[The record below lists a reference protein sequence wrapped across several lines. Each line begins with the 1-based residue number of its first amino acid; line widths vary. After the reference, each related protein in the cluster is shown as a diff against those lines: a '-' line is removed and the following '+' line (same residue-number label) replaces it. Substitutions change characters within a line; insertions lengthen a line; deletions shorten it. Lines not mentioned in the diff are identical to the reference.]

1 MDVRDV
7 FRVFELMLTFI
18 SIYVENSYQKKKKKK
33 KILYFA
39 LSIFNDCYPFFMF
52 AASFAMF
59 YFYIRGE
66 GK

>member
-1 MDVRDV
+1 MWKI
-7 FRVFELMLTFI
+7 L
-18 SIYVENSYQKKKKKK
+18 KKKKKK
-33 KILYFA
+33 KIVYFA